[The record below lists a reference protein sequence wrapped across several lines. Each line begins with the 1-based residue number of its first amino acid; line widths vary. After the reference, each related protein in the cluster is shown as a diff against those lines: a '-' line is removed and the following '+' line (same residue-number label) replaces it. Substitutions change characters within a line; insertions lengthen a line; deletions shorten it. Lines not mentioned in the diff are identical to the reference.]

1 MVSLGIFFLWLVA
14 SAIVIAVAL
23 WALNAIRSGSSP
35 QNSDRRLADLEARVR
50 ALTERV
56 WLLEQQTT
64 AEPEA
69 ATAPAG
75 ERAQAIPPVP
85 AVAEPSAEAAA
96 PTPPTVFKP
105 PAPAASAQ
113 LKKPIGLE
121 ERIGARWTTWV
132 GVMAILFAIG
142 FFLRWSFE
150 NNLIGPGVRVVLG
163 LVVGAALLAGGVLLH
178 RRREVPYL
186 SEGLAGLG
194 LGTLYLSLY
203 AAHAFYGFLSAG
215 GAFASMFLVTVAGAV
230 VSVAS
235 GRQITAV
242 LTVLGGLLTPV
253 LLVVEQPDERN
264 LLGYLLVLDLLVL
277 AIARFKTWPSL
288 NRLAW
293 VGTVILF
300 LPTLLDQPESPH
312 PVARLAL
319 MSALFLLFL
328 SVPLARGWAAR
339 GRDAEVD
346 LILLVGNA
354 AAYFWAVYV
363 TLEPWHPGA
372 EGPYAFA
379 LAIAYT
385 ALAANYRRRVPQDE
399 PTVLILLGI
408 SDIFLTLGI
417 PLALDGPWVTLAWAA
432 QGVVLLSVAPRL
444 VTVIPSWGGAA
455 ALLLAAIRVVA
466 IDRYWYPNVVPVW
479 NVTFFVHLVV
489 VIMLAYG
496 GRLATALRADQLKWM
511 TSEALRTFLW
521 VLSAGVL
528 ALLFWREPRGLWP
541 AGLLAAETLALGGI
555 ALVSRSRAFV
565 IAVPLVVAVLL
576 ARILI
581 EDDALARDA
590 AVRLV
595 NSVLVVRIVACIVIG
610 LAGSW
615 LARSGTTVAGALH
628 VGRALSAVA
637 GVVLL
642 YVLSVG
648 WTQHQGAMMDQAR
661 ADRQGKLLS
670 EIGWQTQVGLSVLW
684 TLYAAAALAWGFVRS
699 SLTLRYAA
707 FCLFGFVIVKVFLFD
722 LSEVQAIYRILSFLV
737 LGLVLLAVSFLYQKL
752 RTPTPN

>member
-1 MVSLGIFFLWLVA
+1 MVVSLGIVFLWLVA
-14 SAIVIAVAL
+14 SAIVVIVAL
-23 WALNAIRSGSSP
+23 RALSAIRSGGGQP
-35 QNSDRRLADLEARVR
+35 PTDRRLADLEARVR
-50 ALTERV
+50 SLTERV
-56 WLLEQQTT
+56 WLLEQQTAT
-64 AEPEA
+64 EREA
-69 ATAPAG
+69 AT
-75 ERAQAIPPVP
+75 VP
-85 AVAEPSAEAAA
+85 AAIEPPMAVPTTPSSAELCSETMA
-96 PTPPTVFKP
+96 PTPQTLFTPPLP
-105 PAPAASAQ
+105 PAPSP
-113 LKKPIGLE
+113 KKPIDLE

-132 GVMAILFAIG
+132 GVVAILFAIG

-194 LGTLYLSLY
+194 LGTLYLSLF
-203 AAHAFYGFLSAG
+203 AAHALYGFLSARA
-215 GAFASMFLVTVAGAV
+215 AFSAMFGVTLAGTV

-235 GRQITAV
+235 SRQITAL
-242 LTVLGGLLTPV
+242 LTVLGGVLTPV
-253 LLVVEQPDERN
+253 LLVVEQRDERN
-264 LLGYLLVLDLLVL
+264 LLGYLLILDLLVL
-277 AIARFKTWPSL
+277 VVARFRTWPSL

-300 LPTLLDQPESPH
+300 LPTLLNQPESPH
-312 PVARLAL
+312 PIGRLAL

-328 SVPLARGWAAR
+328 SVPLARDRAL
-339 GRDAEVD
+339 RDRHAEVD

-354 AAYFWAVYV
+354 AAYFWAVYL
-363 TLEPWHPGA
+363 TLEPWRPGA

-379 LAIAYT
+379 LAILYT
-385 ALAANYRRRVPQDE
+385 ALAANYRSRVPHDE
-399 PTVLILLGI
+399 PTVLVLLGI

-444 VTVIPSWGGAA
+444 VTMIASWGGAA
-455 ALLLAAIRVVA
+455 ALLLAAIRVIVV
-466 IDRYWYPNVVPVW
+466 DRDWSPNVEPVW
-479 NVTFFVHLVV
+479 NITFLVHLLVV
-489 VIMLAYG
+489 VALAYG
-496 GRLATALRADQLKWM
+496 GKLATALRADQLRWM
-511 TSEALRTFLW
+511 SSETLRTLLW

-528 ALLFWREPRGLWP
+528 ALLLWREPSGLWP
-541 AGLLAAETLALGGI
+541 AWLLAAETFVLGGA

-565 IAVPLVVAVLL
+565 IAVPLVAALLL

-595 NSVLVVRIVACIVIG
+595 NSVLIARIVACAVIG

-615 LARSGTTVAGALH
+615 LARTEATVTGALQ
-628 VGRALSAVA
+628 VGRALMAAA

-648 WTQHQGAMMDQAR
+648 WTQHQGAVMDQAR
-661 ADRQGKLLS
+661 VDGQGKLMR

-684 TLYAAAALAWGFVRS
+684 TLYAAGALAWGFVRS
-699 SLTLRYAA
+699 SPPLRYAA
-707 FCLFGFVIVKVFLFD
+707 FCLFGFVIFKVFLFD
-722 LSEVQAIYRILSFLV
+722 LSEVQAVYRILSFLV
-737 LGLVLLAVSFLYQKL
+737 LGLVLLGVSFLYQKL
-752 RTPTPN
+752 KTPGT